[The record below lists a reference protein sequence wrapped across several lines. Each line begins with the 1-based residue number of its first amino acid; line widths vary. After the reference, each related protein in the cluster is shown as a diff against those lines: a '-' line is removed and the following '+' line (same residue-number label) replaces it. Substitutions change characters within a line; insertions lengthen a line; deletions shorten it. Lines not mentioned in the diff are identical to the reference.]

1 MKISIRKYAEALAE
15 SLKGKESTA
24 DANERI
30 ENFLKILRRNRKTK
44 LLRRFFTVFEKVWM
58 EKNNQLGVKVV
69 FPSDPGEVAKSKME
83 KSLSEALGKDVVL
96 SAFVDEKM
104 ICGLKLEFD
113 DYVVDGSIR
122 KNLEILKIKLEAT
135 P

>member
-24 DANERI
+24 DANESI
-30 ENFLKILRRNRKTK
+30 ENFLKILRKNRKTK

-58 EKNNQLGVKVV
+58 EKNNQLGVKAV
-69 FPSDPGEVAKSKME
+69 FPSDPSEVEKSEME
-83 KSLSEALGKDVVL
+83 KSLSEALGKDVIL

-104 ICGLKLEFD
+104 IGGLKLEFD

-122 KNLEILKIKLEAT
+122 KNLEILKIKLINS
-135 P
+135 

>member
-58 EKNNQLGVKVV
+58 
-69 FPSDPGEVAKSKME
+69 
-83 KSLSEALGKDVVL
+83 
-96 SAFVDEKM
+96 
-104 ICGLKLEFD
+104 
-113 DYVVDGSIR
+113 
-122 KNLEILKIKLEAT
+122 
-135 P
+135 